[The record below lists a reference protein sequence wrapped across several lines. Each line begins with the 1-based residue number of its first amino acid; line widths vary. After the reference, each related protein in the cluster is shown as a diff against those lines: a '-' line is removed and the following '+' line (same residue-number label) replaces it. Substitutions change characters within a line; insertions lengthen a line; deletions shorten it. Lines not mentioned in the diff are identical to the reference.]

1 MTFAKKSLGQNFLN
15 DPQVVEEIL
24 AAADLKPTD
33 TVLEIGPGKGALTT
47 GLLKQAGKVIAVEL
61 DADLIPFLKI
71 DFGKN
76 PKFEIV
82 HADALKFTPPA
93 GPYKIVAN
101 IPYYITSPL
110 LNHYLHDQFASGNP
124 PERIVFMV
132 QKEVAEKIM
141 AEDGN
146 QSVLSLQVQLFGD
159 VSWVC
164 TVPRTAFRPMPKVD
178 SAVIAIDVHKQ
189 PKIASDLKKLF
200 WLFHMSFAQ
209 KRKKLSNN
217 LANALRKTPEQIREM
232 LRELGI
238 DENVRAEALT
248 MEEWGKLTSKLA
260 TEQQEPSR
268 E

>member
-1 MTFAKKSLGQNFLN
+1 M
-15 DPQVVEEIL
+15 
-24 AAADLKPTD
+24 
-33 TVLEIGPGKGALTT
+33 
-47 GLLKQAGKVIAVEL
+47 
-61 DADLIPFLKI
+61 
-71 DFGKN
+71 
-76 PKFEIV
+76 

-110 LNHYLHDQFASGNP
+110 LNHYLVDQFMDGNP

-132 QKEVAEKIM
+132 QKEVAEKIV
-141 AEDGN
+141 AKDGN
-146 QSVLSLQVQLFGD
+146 ESVLSLQVKLFGD
-159 VSWVC
+159 VEWVC
-164 TVPRTAFRPMPKVD
+164 AVPRTAFRPMPKVD

-189 PKIASDLKKLF
+189 PKIAGDLKKLF

-248 MEEWGKLTSKLA
+248 MEEWGKLTSKLV